1 VKLIR
6 ESGGRAD
13 LLADF
18 LVDFL
23 TCLPVRVTDVVVE
36 QGAIPLDDYPG
47 GPRPTSTVTVSG
59 GGRVGRGENVA
70 FKESEHAAFVARARD
85 FLVRAGGMGGG
96 PCGVGAVMSA
106 LPPEASRYERA
117 ALEAALID
125 LGLRQAGLGLGDL
138 GGTDEAWLR
147 VVVSFAPGAAPAGR
161 IRRLRAAGY
170 RGEMKVDVD
179 PAWGPETC
187 RELGLRRDEIAILDF
202 KGRGDQRLVR
212 ELAGQI
218 PDAIFEDPPPDTG
231 DASEDGPARISR
243 DAPLVNCDAVA
254 GALARGE
261 AVNLKA
267 PRMGGPLQV
276 LRALSLAAAAPAF
289 TQGPR
294 VWAYL
299 GGMFEVGV
307 GRAQARQL
315 AALFCPN
322 GPNDLAPHAGWSA
335 GRAEL
340 AEAANAPAS
349 AAGRRETWAP
359 SALSI
364 RLDHPGFGAGPV
376 DNPVST
382 IDV

>member
-1 VKLIR
+1 MDGHVVRRLSRLRELPLPRVLRDLLWPDLPRAAGRLLRDPGRDRANDLPKLGSAGASSDLRGLSLRPVGVKLIR

-179 PAWGPETC
+179 PAWGPE
-187 RELGLRRDEIAILDF
+187 
-202 KGRGDQRLVR
+202 
-212 ELAGQI
+212 
-218 PDAIFEDPPPDTG
+218 
-231 DASEDGPARISR
+231 
-243 DAPLVNCDAVA
+243 
-254 GALARGE
+254 
-261 AVNLKA
+261 
-267 PRMGGPLQV
+267 
-276 LRALSLAAAAPAF
+276 
-289 TQGPR
+289 
-294 VWAYL
+294 
-299 GGMFEVGV
+299 
-307 GRAQARQL
+307 
-315 AALFCPN
+315 
-322 GPNDLAPHAGWSA
+322 
-335 GRAEL
+335 
-340 AEAANAPAS
+340 
-349 AAGRRETWAP
+349 
-359 SALSI
+359 
-364 RLDHPGFGAGPV
+364 
-376 DNPVST
+376 
-382 IDV
+382 

>member
-1 VKLIR
+1 M
-6 ESGGRAD
+6 
-13 LLADF
+13 LADF

-23 TCLPVRVTDVVVE
+23 TSLPVRVTDVVVE

-70 FKESEHAAFVARARD
+70 FEESEHAVFVARARD

-96 PCGVGAVMSA
+96 PCGVGAVMGA

-138 GGTDEAWLR
+138 SGIGEAQLR
-147 VVVSFAPGAAPAGR
+147 VVVSFAPGSAPAEHIGR
-161 IRRLRAAGY
+161 IRAAGY

-179 PAWGPETC
+179 PGWGPETC
-187 RELGLRRDEIAILDF
+187 RQLGLRRDEIAILDF
-202 KGRGDQRLVR
+202 KGRGDQKLVR

-218 PDAIFEDPPPDTG
+218 PGAIFEDPPPG
-231 DASEDGPARISR
+231 AAGASGDGPPRISR

-261 AVNLKA
+261 SVNLKA

-276 LRALSLAAAAPAF
+276 LRALALAATSPASSPPAPAAPGLAP
-289 TQGPR
+289 GPR
-294 VWAYL
+294 VLAYL

-322 GPNDLAPHAGWSA
+322 APNDLAPHAGWSA

-340 AEAANAPAS
+340 AEAASAPA
-349 AAGRRETWAP
+349 AATGRRETWAP
-359 SALSI
+359 ATLSI
-364 RLDHPGFGAGPV
+364 RLDRPGFGASPV
-376 DNPVST
+376 D
-382 IDV
+382 